1 MRDLYISLIGVSPVK
16 NERGVISRKTDSVVD
31 YCWASKKSV
40 TRSEFYAANA
50 VGKNIDAVFE
60 VSKIDFK
67 PTVHT
72 ELECCG
78 VRYVIERSY
87 AVERQDAVYLSCRR
101 RDI

>member
-1 MRDLYISLIGVSPVK
+1 MRDLYIALIGRAPVK
-16 NERGVISRKTDSVVD
+16 NERGVISSKTDAVVD
-31 YCWASKKSV
+31 NCWAAKKSV
-40 TRSEFYAANA
+40 NRSEFYAANA
-50 VGKNIDAVFE
+50 VGKSVDAVYE

-72 ELECCG
+72 ELEDRG